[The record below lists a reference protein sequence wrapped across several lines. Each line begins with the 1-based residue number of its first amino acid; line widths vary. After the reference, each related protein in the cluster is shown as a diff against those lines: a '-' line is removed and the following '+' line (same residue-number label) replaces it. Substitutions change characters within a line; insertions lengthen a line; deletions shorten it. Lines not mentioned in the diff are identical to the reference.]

1 MAKYTVQ
8 KTTSHTMKMVI
19 EAENEKEALHIARS
33 EDFDY
38 NGIEIDYNVEYE
50 IEEIEEIE

>member
-19 EAENEKEALHIARS
+19 EAENEKEALHIQGPKISIIMA
-33 EDFDY
+33 
-38 NGIEIDYNVEYE
+38 
-50 IEEIEEIE
+50 